1 MNKFKNKKFTCL
13 NIMIFIIIIIVV
25 VFILIWPIV
34 VNILFS
40 MPAPIKVLEAQFT
53 AGDLLSFV
61 ASALTLIGTIS
72 LSCVTIYLNKK
83 QEILS
88 KKPLL
93 SMLYGGHTIGKTTDL
108 NLHISNLSSIL
119 AINIFLLKYELYDYN
134 NNLIKNVD
142 YNKLIISFIEPMK
155 TKPYTLNNIEEMTYG
170 TKIIIY
176 FKYNNTFS
184 NEYYNKCIIILGKD
198 GQVMFE

>member
-34 VNILFS
+34 V
-40 MPAPIKVLEAQFT
+40 
-53 AGDLLSFV
+53 
-61 ASALTLIGTIS
+61 
-72 LSCVTIYLNKK
+72 
-83 QEILS
+83 
-88 KKPLL
+88 
-93 SMLYGGHTIGKTTDL
+93 
-108 NLHISNLSSIL
+108 
-119 AINIFLLKYELYDYN
+119 NIFLLKYELYDYN